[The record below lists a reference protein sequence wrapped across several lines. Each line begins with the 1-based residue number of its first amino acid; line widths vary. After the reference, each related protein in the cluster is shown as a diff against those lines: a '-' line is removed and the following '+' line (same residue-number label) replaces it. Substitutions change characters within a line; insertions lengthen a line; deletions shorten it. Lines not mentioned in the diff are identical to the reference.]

1 MKSEMRFL
9 LAIVLMLVVLVV
21 TNQLFPPKKP
31 VPGTA
36 ADTTAVAGQGTPGAA
51 AASGAQTGAAPATGT
66 RTGAAPASHPTTN
79 VLGDS
84 VAAAA
89 AAAQV
94 KETPVT
100 VAGPLYKF
108 TFSNVGARL
117 LAADMLQYERLNH
130 DQRDGVVDLV
140 PKDAGGY
147 LGHELVAGPD
157 TVDLSKV
164 PFQVEPADGLQVTKG
179 GGPKTLKFR
188 YALPNG
194 RLTVELSYEFSPD
207 SYVVHVRGKVS
218 GVDHALMITN
228 LGQGLPY
235 TEADSAS
242 EARSM
247 AYVWNHVQSGIH
259 STLLQKPALGV
270 QAGPYLW
277 AAFKSKFFVIGML
290 AGQGGESPPQEADY
304 LGGLVVSKG
313 TLPGRP
319 DMAVTQAVHPDGSF
333 GYRLFLGPQDYAR
346 LSSLGEDMQ
355 DVNPYGWRFIRP
367 VMRPL
372 VSVITAILVFLHNNL
387 SMSYGWVLVLF
398 GVLMRVVLW
407 PLNQKAMRAQLKNMA
422 VQPLLQ
428 EIQKKYKD
436 DPQRLNKEMMRLHK
450 EEGFN
455 PLAGCLPLMLPYPV
469 LIALFFV
476 FEKSIQL
483 RGAPFLWLTDLS
495 APDPIY
501 VLPIFMALSTFAM
514 QFVTMRSLPQQQSS
528 QMKMMMWGMPL
539 FMLFIFLKLA
549 SGLNLYY
556 AVANIATIP
565 QQIWIAKERKKV
577 AVKSS
582 AKSKEKE

>member
-1 MKSEMRFL
+1 MKSEVRFL
-9 LAIVLMLVVLVV
+9 LAIVLMLVVLVG
-21 TNQLFPPKKP
+21 TNLLFPPKKP
-31 VPGTA
+31 VPGTSP
-36 ADTTAVAGQGTPGAA
+36 DTTAAAGQVSPGAA
-51 AASGAQTGAAPATGT
+51 AATGTRAGATGAQTGAAP
-66 RTGAAPASHPTTN
+66 PSHTTN

-89 AAAQV
+89 AAAPV
-94 KETPVT
+94 TETPVT
-100 VAGPLYKF
+100 VAGPLYRF

-117 LAADMLQYERLNH
+117 LSADMLQYERLNH
-130 DQRDGVVDLV
+130 DQRDGAVDLV

-147 LGHELVAGPD
+147 LGQKLVEGPD
-157 TVDLSKV
+157 TVDLAKV
-164 PFQVEPADGLQVTKG
+164 PFQVDPAGGLQLTHG
-179 GGPKTLKFR
+179 GGSKTLTFR
-188 YALPNG
+188 YALPNS
-194 RLTVELSYEFSPD
+194 RLTVELSYEFDPD
-207 SYVVHVRGKVS
+207 SYVVHVRGQVS
-218 GVDHALMITN
+218 GVDHALLITD
-228 LGQGLPY
+228 LGQGLPF

-242 EARSM
+242 EARAM
-247 AYVWNHVQSGIH
+247 AYVWNHVQSGIR
-259 STLLQKPALGV
+259 STRLQKPSLGV

-277 AAFKSKFFVIGML
+277 AAFKSKFFVLAML
-290 AGQGGESPPQEADY
+290 GGQGGATPPSESDY
-304 LGGLVVSKG
+304 LGGLVVSQG
-313 TLPGRP
+313 TLPDRA
-319 DMAVTQAVHPDGSF
+319 DVAVTQAVHPDGSF
-333 GYRLFLGPQDYAR
+333 GYRLFMGPQEYAR

-355 DVNPYGWRFIRP
+355 DVNPYGWHWIQP

-372 VSVITAILVFLHNNL
+372 VSVITAILVFLHTNL
-387 SMSYGWVLVLF
+387 RMSYGWVLVLF

-476 FEKSIQL
+476 FENSIQL

-556 AVANIATIP
+556 AVSNIATIP

-577 AVKSS
+577 VVKAP
-582 AKSKEKE
+582 AKSKE